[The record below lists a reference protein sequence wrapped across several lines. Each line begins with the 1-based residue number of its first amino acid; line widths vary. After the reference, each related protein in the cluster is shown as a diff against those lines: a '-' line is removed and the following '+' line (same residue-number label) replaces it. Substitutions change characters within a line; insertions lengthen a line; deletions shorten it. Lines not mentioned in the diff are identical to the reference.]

1 MKDIAQ
7 LKEELK
13 ESTDPHQ
20 RSALLL
26 ELAAEAWKTGDY
38 VSGKTY
44 AEAALELG
52 MNLGEESSQ
61 AEALHLIG
69 TFYAYLD
76 DYDAAL
82 EYYLRAQH
90 LNHLLGN
97 TRWEAEAYNSMGDI
111 FIQLSNI
118 PKATECFEKSCE
130 LNPGYERS
138 VNNLGYLRMLKGELD
153 EAIAYYRKAL
163 SIARVNGNIRSMII
177 SHVNICDVLCKQ
189 KKPEAALAEITEASA
204 LLSSGPVDTPK
215 ELTCALK
222 LNQALATK
230 LLGEQDQALQ
240 LLLDAKNQAEQNQL
254 QNYLLKSH
262 ALLAEFYAEKE
273 QWEAAYK
280 SQFEFSKLHGRII
293 SAETIK
299 KASSIQ
305 SYYARENRHLIS
317 MNLSERSARLATLGI
332 LSSGITH
339 ELNQPLSA
347 IRISTE
353 SILYWL
359 KREEITLPMNF
370 NQELAHIMEGVKRIE
385 IFLKQ
390 IRQFWNSGKVAEIK
404 LCDLAETIEQSLSL
418 LNRRIFAGGIELIC
432 QNPDCLPP
440 LKAAPTHLQ
449 QIIINL
455 LAYCVSVLESC
466 PRKHKMLR
474 IESCS
479 EEGKLCLDI
488 MQNGTELTREMI
500 HQLYNPLSGDSQNA
514 ASEMGMAI
522 VKYLCDHYGYR
533 LNIHKKEDA
542 WGFRLRFGDTQ

>member
-1 MKDIAQ
+1 MKDITQ
-7 LKEELK
+7 LKDALT

-20 RSALLL
+20 RSKLLL
-26 ELAAEAWKTGDY
+26 ELAAEAWRTGDY

-90 LNHLLGN
+90 LNHQLGN

-118 PKATECFEKSCE
+118 TKATECFEQSHA
-130 LNPGYERS
+130 LHPGYERS

-153 EAIAYYRKAL
+153 EAIAYYRQAQN
-163 SIARVNGNIRSMII
+163 IARENGNIRSMII
-177 SHVNICDVLCKQ
+177 SHVNISDILCKQ
-189 KKPEAALAEITEASA
+189 GKPEAALSELDQAAELMRGST
-204 LLSSGPVDTPK
+204 VDTPK
-215 ELTCALK
+215 ELSCALK
-222 LNQALATK
+222 LNQAMARKALGNRELALE
-230 LLGEQDQALQ
+230 LLLQAKDQAEH
-240 LLLDAKNQAEQNQL
+240 DQL

-262 ALLAEFYAEKE
+262 ALLADLYAEDQ

-280 SQFEFSKLHGRII
+280 SQFDYSNLYSRII
-293 SAETIK
+293 NTDTIK
-299 KASSIQ
+299 RANSIQ
-305 SYYARENRHLIS
+305 SYYARENRNLIS
-317 MNLSERSARLATLGI
+317 MNLTERSARLATLGI

-385 IFLKQ
+385 LFLKQ
-390 IRQFWNSGKVAEIK
+390 IRQFWNSGKIAEIK
-404 LCDLAETIEQSLSL
+404 LCDLTETIEQSLSL
-418 LNRRIFAGGIELIC
+418 LNRRIFAGGIELVHFS
-432 QNPDCLPP
+432 PDCRLNIE
-440 LKAAPTHLQ
+440 AAPTHLQ

-466 PRKHKMLR
+466 PRKQKILR

-479 EEGKLCLDI
+479 EDGKLCLDI
-488 MQNGTELTREMI
+488 MQNGAELTREMMN
-500 HQLYNPLSGDSQNA
+500 QLYNPLSPDTQNA

-533 LNIHKKEDA
+533 LNIHKTDEL
-542 WGFRLRFGDTQ
+542 WGFRLHLGDTQ

>member
-1 MKDIAQ
+1 MMKDIAQ

-153 EAIAYYRKAL
+153 EAIAYYRKAI
-163 SIARVNGNIRSMII
+163 SIAKGNGNIRSMII

-189 KKPEAALAEITEASA
+189 KNPEAALAEITEAST

-305 SYYARENRHLIS
+305 SYYAREKPPSHLHEPLRAFCPSGHFGHPVIRHHARAESTAFRDQDLHRKHS
-317 MNLSERSARLATLGI
+317 LLAQTRRDHFADELQSGTGSHHGRSEAHRDLSEADPSVLELRKSGRDQALRFGGDHRAIPEPTQSQNLCWRNRAC
-332 LSSGITH
+332 LS
-339 ELNQPLSA
+339 
-347 IRISTE
+347 
-353 SILYWL
+353 
-359 KREEITLPMNF
+359 
-370 NQELAHIMEGVKRIE
+370 
-385 IFLKQ
+385 
-390 IRQFWNSGKVAEIK
+390 
-404 LCDLAETIEQSLSL
+404 
-418 LNRRIFAGGIELIC
+418 
-432 QNPDCLPP
+432 NPDCLPP
-440 LKAAPTHLQ
+440 LK
-449 QIIINL
+449 
-455 LAYCVSVLESC
+455 
-466 PRKHKMLR
+466 PRLR
-474 IESCS
+474 ICNRSS
-479 EEGKLCLDI
+479 STSWHI
-488 MQNGTELTREMI
+488 
-500 HQLYNPLSGDSQNA
+500 A
-514 ASEMGMAI
+514 
-522 VKYLCDHYGYR
+522 
-533 LNIHKKEDA
+533 
-542 WGFRLRFGDTQ
+542 